1 MRGTL
6 IFVVAAA
13 GLTLASPAYAQ
24 DVYIGGRGGGVGVGV
39 GVDVG
44 SPGYRRHRDREVYTE
59 GYSRSSER
67 CRTTTIRHPDGS
79 VTKTRRCR
87 D

>member
-6 IFVVAAA
+6 IFVTAVA
-13 GLTLASPAYAQ
+13 GLALAGSAYAQ

-39 GVDVG
+39 DVGVG
-44 SPGYRRHRDREVYTE
+44 SPGYRRHREVYTE
-59 GYSRSSER
+59 GYSRSYER

-79 VTKTRRCR
+79 VTKSRRCR

>member
-6 IFVVAAA
+6 IFVAAA
-13 GLTLASPAYAQ
+13 TALTMATPASAQ

-39 GVDVG
+39 DVDVG

-67 CRTTTIRHPDGS
+67 CKTTTIRHSDGS
-79 VTKTRRCR
+79 VTKSRRCR
-87 D
+87 

>member
-6 IFVVAAA
+6 IFVAAVA
-13 GLTLASPAYAQ
+13 GLALAGPVNAQ

-39 GVDVG
+39 DVDVG
-44 SPGYRRHRDREVYTE
+44 SPGYRRYRDREVYTE

-67 CRTTTIRHPDGS
+67 CRTTTIRHADGS
-79 VTKTRRCR
+79 VTKSRRCR
-87 D
+87 

>member
-1 MRGTL
+1 MRAAL
-6 IFVVAAA
+6 IYVAAAA
-13 GLTLASPAYAQ
+13 GLALATPAMAQ

-39 GVDVG
+39 DIGPSG
-44 SPGYRRHRDREVYTE
+44 GYRRHRDREVYTE

-79 VTKTRRCR
+79 VTKSRRCR

>member
-6 IFVVAAA
+6 IFVAAVA

-44 SPGYRRHRDREVYTE
+44 SPGYRRYRDREVYTE
-59 GYSRSSER
+59 GYSSSYER
-67 CRTTTIRHPDGS
+67 CRTTRIRHPDGS
-79 VTKTRRCR
+79 VTKSRRCR

>member
-6 IFVVAAA
+6 IFVAAVA
-13 GLTLASPAYAQ
+13 GLALAGSANAQ

-39 GVDVG
+39 DVDVG
-44 SPGYRRHRDREVYTE
+44 SPGYRRHRDRGVYTE

-67 CRTTTIRHPDGS
+67 CKTTTIRHSDGS
-79 VTKTRRCR
+79 VTKSRRCR
-87 D
+87 

>member
-6 IFVVAAA
+6 IFVAAVA

-44 SPGYRRHRDREVYTE
+44 PSHRRYRDREVYTE

-67 CRTTTIRHPDGS
+67 CRVTTIRHPDGS
-79 VTKTRRCR
+79 VSKTRRCR

>member
-6 IFVVAAA
+6 IFVAAVA
-13 GLTLASPAYAQ
+13 GLTLAGSAYAQ
-24 DVYIGGRGGGVGVGV
+24 DVYIGGRGAGVGV

-44 SPGYRRHRDREVYTE
+44 PSHRRYRDREVYTE

-67 CRTTTIRHPDGS
+67 CRMTTIRHPDGS
-79 VTKTRRCR
+79 VTKSRRCR